1 MYNILNSNKKNKKNF
16 KKYLHFIKRY
26 IKILIEVER
35 SGKKWF
41 KMLWR
46 WNKVLIGEYEHSL
59 DVKGRLIMPAKLRDD
74 IGEKFIITKGLD
86 GCLFGFSQ
94 NEWTNFEEK
103 LKTLPLTNKNA
114 RDFVRFFLSGAT
126 ECEIDKQGRFLI
138 TSNLREYATL
148 EKDAI
153 IIGVGTRI
161 EIWNREKWKSYNS
174 DENISADE
182 IAENM
187 TMLGI

>member
-1 MYNILNSNKKNKKNF
+1 M
-16 KKYLHFIKRY
+16 
-26 IKILIEVER
+26 
-35 SGKKWF
+35 
-41 KMLWR
+41 
-46 WNKVLIGEYEHSL
+46 LIGEYEHSL
-59 DVKGRLIMPAKLRDD
+59 DAKGRLIMPSKLRES
-74 IGEKFIITKGLD
+74 IGEKFIVTKGLD
-86 GCLFGFSQ
+86 GCLFGFSKQ
-94 NEWTNFEEK
+94 EWTNFEEK

-138 TSNLREYATL
+138 VANLREYASMK
-148 EKDAI
+148 KDVV

-161 EIWNREKWKSYNS
+161 EIWDKEKWKNYSS
-174 DENISADE
+174 EENISADD

>member
-1 MYNILNSNKKNKKNF
+1 M
-16 KKYLHFIKRY
+16 
-26 IKILIEVER
+26 
-35 SGKKWF
+35 
-41 KMLWR
+41 
-46 WNKVLIGEYEHSL
+46 LIGEYEHSL
-59 DVKGRLIMPAKLRDD
+59 DAKGRLIMPAKLRED
-74 IGEKFIITKGLD
+74 IGEKFIVTKGLD

-94 NEWTNFEEK
+94 AEWNNFQEK

-114 RDFVRFFLSGAT
+114 RDFVRFFLSGAI

-138 TSNLREYATL
+138 ASNLREYAEM
-148 EKDAI
+148 EKEVA

-161 EIWNREKWKSYNS
+161 EIWNKEKWKQYNS
-174 DENISADE
+174 EENISADE

>member
-1 MYNILNSNKKNKKNF
+1 M
-16 KKYLHFIKRY
+16 
-26 IKILIEVER
+26 
-35 SGKKWF
+35 
-41 KMLWR
+41 
-46 WNKVLIGEYEHSL
+46 LIGEYEHSL
-59 DVKGRLIMPAKLRDD
+59 DAKGRLIMPAKLRDD

-114 RDFVRFFLSGAT
+114 RDFVRFFLSGAV
-126 ECEIDKQGRFLI
+126 EACFDKQGR
-138 TSNLREYATL
+138 EYATM
-148 EKDAI
+148 EKEVV

-161 EIWNREKWKSYNS
+161 EIWNKDKWKTYNS

>member
-1 MYNILNSNKKNKKNF
+1 M
-16 KKYLHFIKRY
+16 
-26 IKILIEVER
+26 
-35 SGKKWF
+35 
-41 KMLWR
+41 
-46 WNKVLIGEYEHSL
+46 LIGEYEHSL
-59 DVKGRLIMPAKLRDD
+59 DVKGRLILPAKIREDMGD
-74 IGEKFIITKGLD
+74 KFIVTKGLD

-138 TSNLREYATL
+138 TSNLREYDTI

>member
-1 MYNILNSNKKNKKNF
+1 M
-16 KKYLHFIKRY
+16 
-26 IKILIEVER
+26 
-35 SGKKWF
+35 
-41 KMLWR
+41 
-46 WNKVLIGEYEHSL
+46 LIGEYEHSL
-59 DVKGRLIMPAKLRDD
+59 DAKSRLIMPVKLRND

-86 GCLFGFSQ
+86 GCLFVFSQ
-94 NEWTNFEEK
+94 TEWSNFESK
-103 LKTLPLTNKNA
+103 LKELPLTNKNA

-138 TSNLREYATL
+138 VNNLRTYANI
-148 EKDAI
+148 EKEVI

-161 EIWNREKWKSYNS
+161 EIWNKEKWKKYNS
-174 DENISADE
+174 SENISADD

>member
-1 MYNILNSNKKNKKNF
+1 M
-16 KKYLHFIKRY
+16 
-26 IKILIEVER
+26 
-35 SGKKWF
+35 
-41 KMLWR
+41 
-46 WNKVLIGEYEHSL
+46 LIGEYEHSL
-59 DVKGRLIMPAKLRDD
+59 DAKGRLIMPAKLRSD
-74 IGEKFIITKGLD
+74 IGDRFIITKGLD

-94 NEWTNFEEK
+94 SEWTNFEEK

-138 TSNLREYATL
+138 ANNLREYANM
-148 EKDAI
+148 EKEVI

-161 EIWNREKWKSYNS
+161 EIWNREKWNKYNS

>member
-1 MYNILNSNKKNKKNF
+1 M
-16 KKYLHFIKRY
+16 
-26 IKILIEVER
+26 
-35 SGKKWF
+35 
-41 KMLWR
+41 
-46 WNKVLIGEYEHSL
+46 LIGEYEHSL
-59 DVKGRLIMPAKLRDD
+59 DTKGRLIMPAKLREDM
-74 IGEKFIITKGLD
+74 GEKFIITKGLD

-94 NEWTNFEEK
+94 TEWSNFEEK

-114 RDFVRFFLSGAT
+114 RDFVRFFLSGAI

-138 TSNLREYATL
+138 ASNLREYANM
-148 EKDAI
+148 EKDVV
-153 IIGVGTRI
+153 IIGVGTRL
-161 EIWNREKWKSYNS
+161 EIWNRDKWKSYNS

>member
-1 MYNILNSNKKNKKNF
+1 M
-16 KKYLHFIKRY
+16 
-26 IKILIEVER
+26 
-35 SGKKWF
+35 
-41 KMLWR
+41 
-46 WNKVLIGEYEHSL
+46 LIGEYEHSL
-59 DVKGRLIMPAKLRDD
+59 DVKGRLILPAKIREDMGD
-74 IGEKFIITKGLD
+74 KFIVTKGLD

-138 TSNLREYATL
+138 AGTLREYANL

>member
-1 MYNILNSNKKNKKNF
+1 MNRGETKLF
-16 KKYLHFIKRY
+16 
-26 IKILIEVER
+26 
-35 SGKKWF
+35 
-41 KMLWR
+41 
-46 WNKVLIGEYEHSL
+46 IGEYEHSV
-59 DVKGRLIMPAKLRDD
+59 DAKGRVIMPVKLRED

-86 GCLFGFSQ
+86 GCLFAYSIT
-94 NEWTNFEEK
+94 EWTNFEEK

-114 RDFVRFFLSGAT
+114 RDFVRFFLSGAV

-138 TSNLREYATL
+138 PGNLREYAIL
-148 EKDAI
+148 EKEII

-161 EIWNREKWKSYNS
+161 EIWNKEEWKKYSS

>member
-1 MYNILNSNKKNKKNF
+1 M
-16 KKYLHFIKRY
+16 
-26 IKILIEVER
+26 
-35 SGKKWF
+35 
-41 KMLWR
+41 
-46 WNKVLIGEYEHSL
+46 LIGEYEQSL
-59 DVKGRLIMPAKLRDD
+59 DVKGRLILPAKIREDMGD
-74 IGEKFIITKGLD
+74 KFIVTKGLD

>member
-1 MYNILNSNKKNKKNF
+1 
-16 KKYLHFIKRY
+16 
-26 IKILIEVER
+26 
-35 SGKKWF
+35 
-41 KMLWR
+41 
-46 WNKVLIGEYEHSL
+46 
-59 DVKGRLIMPAKLRDD
+59 MPAKLRED
-74 IGEKFIITKGLD
+74 IGDKFIITKGLD

-94 NEWTNFEEK
+94 NEWENFETK

-114 RDFVRFFLSGAT
+114 RDFVRFFLSGAM

-138 TSNLREYATL
+138 SSNLRNVATL
-148 EKDAI
+148 EKEVI

-161 EIWNREKWKSYNS
+161 EIWNKEKWENYNS
-174 DENISADE
+174 EENISADD

>member
-1 MYNILNSNKKNKKNF
+1 
-16 KKYLHFIKRY
+16 
-26 IKILIEVER
+26 
-35 SGKKWF
+35 
-41 KMLWR
+41 
-46 WNKVLIGEYEHSL
+46 VLIGEYEHSL
-59 DVKGRLIMPAKLRDD
+59 DVKGRLIMPAKLREDM
-74 IGEKFIITKGLD
+74 GEKFIITKGLD

-94 NEWTNFEEK
+94 NEWLSFEEK

-114 RDFVRFFLSGAT
+114 RDFVRFFLSGAI

-138 TSNLREYATL
+138 ASNLREYANM
-148 EKDAI
+148 EKDVV
-153 IIGVGTRI
+153 IIGVGTRL
-161 EIWNREKWKSYNS
+161 EIWNKEKWKNYTS